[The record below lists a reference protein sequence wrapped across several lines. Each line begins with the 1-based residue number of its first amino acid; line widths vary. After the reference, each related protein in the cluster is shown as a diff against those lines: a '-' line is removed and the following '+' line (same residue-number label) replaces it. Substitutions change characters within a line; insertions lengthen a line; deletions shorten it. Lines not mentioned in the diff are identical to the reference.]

1 MKRIIILLLSIWMGI
16 TAYALNKQTLAD
28 TLTAYAKS
36 KAYVGNVNVQRVR
49 VRNQLVWVY
58 TNGTLGQLSLTP
70 NDVRE
75 LRLLV
80 SQVVLGNNQGK
91 VTLYTGDYEI
101 GELVTSLYRHR
112 AKNARYTLPATTQ
125 WVTNTSRPYTAK
137 QGLEGKHIALWGSHG
152 QYYHQPSE
160 SWRWQRAKVWS
171 TVEDLYTT
179 SYTMPFLVPM
189 LENAGAVVVQPR
201 ERDTQVREVV
211 VDDEA
216 AEPLC
221 KVDGVKCKGDEQWVI
236 GEGKGWGED
245 EDGVL
250 LEGENPFERGGYLVE
265 ARGNEAKGNET
276 KGERREARGNEA
288 RGERL
293 EAKGERREARYI
305 PELEEGDYA
314 VYVSYKTLPN
324 STSKAQY
331 TVVHKGQKTTFSVNQ
346 KMGGGT
352 WVYLGT
358 FAFDGD
364 KEKNYVSVAPVGNG
378 KEVVT
383 TDAVKFGGGMGNVA
397 RYKQPDSYENVK
409 SSNTL
414 PDEQVIVDSVQYLEE
429 LAQNQANAVT
439 SGLPRYIEAARYWMQ
454 YAGIP
459 DSIYNYTNSKNDY
472 VDDYASRGIWVN
484 YLAGGSAANPKQ
496 AGLNIPLHM
505 SLAFH
510 TDAGVKKDMI
520 GTLIIYKD
528 HDDEKC
534 KTYPTGK
541 SRILNRDL
549 ADYMQT
555 QIVEDMR
562 ALYAPEWTRRQL
574 DNSSYAEVRH
584 PKVPAVLLELLSH
597 QNMTDMQY
605 GLDPR
610 VRFTISRAM
619 YKSILRFMHEQY
631 GTEYV
636 VQPLPVQQMA
646 MSILGEKAKGDEA
659 IEVSW
664 EATEDVLEPT
674 AVPSYYIVYTRT
686 DEGDWDNG
694 VRVNSNEYRWT
705 PEPGKRYDICV
716 AAGNAGGLSMKS
728 EVLTAYIAPEE
739 RGRVLIVNGF
749 TRVSGPE
756 WWSDSIYGG
765 IRPMSH
771 AVPYGKG
778 VNYIGEVYD
787 YDSRNE
793 WVTDDNCGWGMC
805 HSDHMDHPSVGNTFD
820 YPVMHGKVLQ
830 KMGYSYVTTSVAA
843 VNSIAGYDAVDVI
856 LGKQK
861 TTVLGKDTSFHCMP
875 ANLRRALTNYLQAG
889 GRLLLSG
896 AYIASDMTSEEDKA
910 FVKEQLHY
918 EFRTTHASKTGK
930 LRVERM
936 LKKGNYS
943 FRTEPNDTMLHT
955 ENADGTYPAEGGVVV
970 ARFQEANVAAA
981 IGYGAPQKSTDFSGT
996 PQARGERLEAKGER
1010 REARGEKTLC
1020 WSIMLESA
1028 YEFEA
1033 LYRESMEW
1041 VMR

>member
-1 MKRIIILLLSIWMGI
+1 MKRILTLVFAIAIGTGL
-16 TAYALNKQTLAD
+16 YAIDKQALAD
-28 TLTAYAKS
+28 TLTHFVKSRAYTS
-36 KAYVGNVNVQRVR
+36 NVTVSRVR
-49 VRNQLVWVY
+49 VRNSQVFIY
-58 TNGTLGQLSLTP
+58 TNRTLSQVSLS
-70 NDVRE
+70 NSEVRD

-80 SQVVLGNNQGK
+80 SQMILGNNQGK
-91 VTLYTGDYEI
+91 VSIYTDGYEV
-101 GELVTSLYRHR
+101 GELVTTVHRHR
-112 AKNARYTLPATTQ
+112 AKNERYTLPATVQ

-137 QGLEGKHIALWGSHG
+137 QGLDGKHIALWGSHG
-152 QYYHQPSE
+152 QYFHQPTE

-201 ERDTQVREVV
+201 ERDTQTHEEV
-211 VDDEA
+211 VDDSQ
-216 AEPLC
+216 LT
-221 KVDGVKCKGDEQWVI
+221 VDHSLWTI
-236 GEGKGWGED
+236 GEGKGWGRD

-250 LEGENPFERGGYLVE
+250 MEGENPFTLGSYATETT
-265 ARGNEAKGNET
+265 GNKT
-276 KGERREARGNEA
+276 KCEMRYTPSLPEGE
-288 RGERL
+288 
-293 EAKGERREARYI
+293 
-305 PELEEGDYA
+305 YA

-331 TVVHKGQKTTFSVNQ
+331 TVVHKGQKTTFAVNQ

-364 KEKNYVSVAPVGNG
+364 KANNYVSIAAAANG
-378 KEVVT
+378 KDVVT
-383 TDAVKFGGGMGNVA
+383 TDAVKFGGGMGSVA
-397 RYKQPDSYENVK
+397 RYKQPDSFENVK

-414 PDEQVIVDSVQYLEE
+414 PDEQVIVDSVQYMED

-454 YAGIP
+454 YSGIP
-459 DSIYNYTNSKNDY
+459 DSIYNYTDSKNDY
-472 VDDYASRGIWVN
+472 VDDYAARGIWVN
-484 YLAGGSAANPKQ
+484 YLAGGSAANPHQ
-496 AGLNIPLHM
+496 AGLNVPLHA

-510 TDAGVKKDMI
+510 TDAGVRKDMV
-520 GTLIIYKD
+520 GTLLIYKD
-528 HDDEKC
+528 HDDEQC

-619 YKSILRFMHEQY
+619 YKSFLKFIHEQY
-631 GTEYV
+631 GTDYV
-636 VQPLPVQQMA
+636 VQPLPVHGMA
-646 MSILGEKAKGDEA
+646 MSRLGEE
-659 IEVSW
+659 IRVSW
-664 EATEDVLEPT
+664 QSTPDVLEPT
-674 AVPSYYIVYTRT
+674 AKPSYYIVYTRT
-686 DEGDWDNG
+686 NDGDWNNG
-694 VRVNSNEYRWT
+694 VRVTKNEYT
-705 PEPGKRYDICV
+705 FTAEAGTRYDIRV
-716 AAGNAGGLSMKS
+716 AAGNAGGLSFKS
-728 EVLTAYIAPEE
+728 ELLSAYIAPEDK
-739 RGRVLIVNGF
+739 GNVLIVNGF

-765 IRPMSH
+765 ICPNSH

-787 YDSRNE
+787 FDSRNE

-805 HSDHMDHPSVGNTFD
+805 YSDHMDHPTVGNTFD
-820 YPVMHGKVLQ
+820 YSAMHGKVLAE
-830 KMGYSYVTTSVAA
+830 MGYSYVTTSVDALD
-843 VNSIAGYDAVDVI
+843 SIAGYDAVDVI

-861 TTVLGKDTSFHCMP
+861 TTIMGKDTSFHCIPM
-875 ANLRRALTNYLQAG
+875 NLQHALTHYLQHG
-889 GRLLLSG
+889 GRLLLAG

-910 FVKEQLHY
+910 FIKNQLHY
-918 EFRTTHASKTGK
+918 EFRTTNASKTGK
-930 LRVERM
+930 IRIER
-936 LKKGNYS
+936 LLEKGNYT
-943 FRTEPNDTMLHT
+943 FRTEPNDTMIHT
-955 ENADGTYPAEGGVVV
+955 ENADGIYPAEGGIVV
-970 ARFQEANVAAA
+970 ARFPEANVAAA
-981 IGYGAPQKSTDFSGT
+981 IGYDKIEEGGA
-996 PQARGERLEAKGER
+996 
-1010 REARGEKTLC
+1010 KTLC

-1028 YEFEA
+1028 YEFDA
-1033 LYRESMEW
+1033 LYNASIEW
-1041 VMR
+1041 LMK

>member
-1 MKRIIILLLSIWMGI
+1 MGI

-28 TLTAYAKS
+28 TLTTYAKN
-36 KAYVGNVNVQRVR
+36 KAYVGEVKVQRVR

-70 NDVRE
+70 SDVQE

-80 SQVVLGNNQGK
+80 SQVVLGNHQGK
-91 VTLYTGDYEI
+91 VTLYTDDYEI

-137 QGLEGKHIALWGSHG
+137 QGLDGKHIALWGSHG

-160 SWRWQRAKVWS
+160 SWRWQRAKLWS

-236 GEGKGWGED
+236 GDGKGWGED

-250 LEGENPFERGGYLVE
+250 MEGENPFERGGYLVE
-265 ARGNEAKGNET
+265 A
-276 KGERREARGNEA
+276 KGERAPQKSADFSGTPQ
-288 RGERL
+288 
-293 EAKGERREARYI
+293 AKGERREAVYT

-459 DSIYNYTNSKNDY
+459 DSIYNYTDSKNDH

-484 YLAGGSAANPKQ
+484 YLAGGSAANPTQ
-496 AGLNIPLHM
+496 AGLNIPLHAC
-505 SLAFH
+505 LAFH
-510 TDAGVKKDMI
+510 TDAGVRDEVV
-520 GTLIIYKD
+520 GTLLIYKD
-528 HDDEKC
+528 HDDETC

-549 ADYMQT
+549 GDYMQT

-562 ALYAPEWTRRQL
+562 QLYAPEWTRRQL
-574 DNSSYAEVRH
+574 DNSSYAEARH

-597 QNMTDMQY
+597 QNMTDMKY

-610 VRFTISRAM
+610 VRFAVSRAI

-636 VQPLPVQQMA
+636 VQPLPVRGMEMRLEPGTRNQEQGQ
-646 MSILGEKAKGDEA
+646 IT
-659 IEVSW
+659 VRW
-664 EATEDVLEPT
+664 EATEDKLEPT

-739 RGRVLIVNGF
+739 RGTVLIVNGF
-749 TRVSGPE
+749 DRVSGPE

-765 IRPMSH
+765 IRPNSH

-843 VNSIAGYDAVDVI
+843 LDSIAGYDAVDVI

-875 ANLRRALTNYLQAG
+875 ANLRHALTNYLQQG

-896 AYIASDMTSEEDKA
+896 AYIASDMLSKEDKA
-910 FVKEQLHY
+910 FIKNQLHY

-943 FRTEPNDTMLHT
+943 FRTEPNEIMLHT
-955 ENADGTYPAEGGVVV
+955 ENADGIYPANGGIVV
-970 ARFQEANVAAA
+970 ARFPEANVAAA
-981 IGYGAPQKSTDFSGT
+981 IGYGAPQKSADFSGT
-996 PQARGERLEAKGER
+996 PQAKGDEAKGK
-1010 REARGEKTLC
+1010 KTLC

-1028 YEFEA
+1028 YEFEE

>member
-1 MKRIIILLLSIWMGI
+1 MKRILTFVFAIAIGTGL
-16 TAYALNKQTLAD
+16 YAIDKQALAD
-28 TLTAYAKS
+28 TLTHFVKSRAYTS
-36 KAYVGNVNVQRVR
+36 NVTVSRVR
-49 VRNQLVWVY
+49 VRNSQVFIY
-58 TNGTLGQLSLTP
+58 TNRTLSQVSLS
-70 NDVRE
+70 NSEVRD

-80 SQVVLGNNQGK
+80 SQMILGNNQGK
-91 VTLYTGDYEI
+91 VSIYTDGYEV
-101 GELVTSLYRHR
+101 GELVTTVHRHR
-112 AKNARYTLPATTQ
+112 AKNERYTLPATVQ

-137 QGLEGKHIALWGSHG
+137 QGLDGKHIALWGSHG
-152 QYYHQPSE
+152 QYFHQPTE

-201 ERDTQVREVV
+201 ERDTQTHEEV
-211 VDDEA
+211 VDDRDA
-216 AEPLC
+216 VQSGATLFN
-221 KVDGVKCKGDEQWVI
+221 VVQ
-236 GEGKGWGED
+236 EGRGWGRD

-250 LEGENPFERGGYLVE
+250 MEGENPFTLGSYSTETT
-265 ARGNEAKGNET
+265 GNKT
-276 KGERREARGNEA
+276 KCEMRYTPSLPEGE
-288 RGERL
+288 
-293 EAKGERREARYI
+293 
-305 PELEEGDYA
+305 YA

-331 TVVHKGQKTTFSVNQ
+331 TVVHKGQKTTFAVNQ

-364 KEKNYVSVAPVGNG
+364 KANNYVSIAAAANG
-378 KEVVT
+378 KDVVT
-383 TDAVKFGGGMGNVA
+383 TDAVKFGGGMGSVA
-397 RYKQPDSYENVK
+397 RYKQPDSFENVK

-414 PDEQVIVDSVQYLEE
+414 PDEQVIVDSVQYMEE

-454 YAGIP
+454 YSGIP
-459 DSIYNYTNSKNDY
+459 DSIYNYTDSKNDY
-472 VDDYASRGIWVN
+472 VDDYAARGIWVN
-484 YLAGGSAANPKQ
+484 YLAGGSAANPHQ
-496 AGLNIPLHM
+496 AGLNVPLHA

-510 TDAGVKKDMI
+510 TDAGVRKDMV
-520 GTLIIYKD
+520 GTLLIYKD
-528 HDDEKC
+528 HDDEQC

-619 YKSILRFMHEQY
+619 YKSFLKFIHEQY
-631 GTEYV
+631 GTDYV
-636 VQPLPVQQMA
+636 VQPLPVHGMA
-646 MSILGEKAKGDEA
+646 MSRLGEE
-659 IEVSW
+659 IRVSW
-664 EATEDVLEPT
+664 QSTLDVLEPT
-674 AVPSYYIVYTRT
+674 AKPSYYIVYTRT
-686 DEGDWDNG
+686 NDGDWNNG
-694 VRVNSNEYRWT
+694 VRVTKNEYT
-705 PEPGKRYDICV
+705 FTAEAGTRYDIRV
-716 AAGNAGGLSMKS
+716 AAGNAGGLSFKS
-728 EVLTAYIAPEE
+728 ELLSAYIAPEDK
-739 RGRVLIVNGF
+739 GNVLIVNGF

-765 IRPMSH
+765 IRPNSH

-787 YDSRNE
+787 FDSRNE

-805 HSDHMDHPSVGNTFD
+805 YSDHMDHPTMGNTFD
-820 YPVMHGKVLQ
+820 YSAIHGKVLAE
-830 KMGYSYVTTSVAA
+830 MGYSYVTTSVDALD
-843 VNSIAGYDAVDVI
+843 SIAGYDAVDVI

-861 TTVLGKDTSFHCMP
+861 TTIMGKDTSFHCMP
-875 ANLRRALTNYLQAG
+875 MNLQHALTHYLQHG
-889 GRLLLSG
+889 GRLLLAG

-910 FVKEQLHY
+910 FIKNQLHY
-918 EFRTTHASKTGK
+918 EFRTTNASKTGK
-930 LRVERM
+930 IRIERQ
-936 LKKGNYS
+936 LEKGNYT
-943 FRTEPNDTMLHT
+943 FRTEPNDTMIHT
-955 ENADGTYPAEGGVVV
+955 ENADGIYPAEGGIVV
-970 ARFQEANVAAA
+970 ARFPEANVAAA
-981 IGYGAPQKSTDFSGT
+981 IGYDKIEEGGA
-996 PQARGERLEAKGER
+996 
-1010 REARGEKTLC
+1010 KTLC

-1028 YEFEA
+1028 YEFDA
-1033 LYRESMEW
+1033 LYKASIEW
-1041 VMR
+1041 LMK

>member
-1 MKRIIILLLSIWMGI
+1 MKRILTLVFAIAIGTGL
-16 TAYALNKQTLAD
+16 YAIDKQALAD
-28 TLTAYAKS
+28 TLTHFVKSRAYTS
-36 KAYVGNVNVQRVR
+36 NVTVSRVR
-49 VRNQLVWVY
+49 VRNSQVFIY
-58 TNGTLGQLSLTP
+58 TNRTLSQVSLS
-70 NDVRE
+70 NSEVRD

-80 SQVVLGNNQGK
+80 SQMILGNNQGK
-91 VTLYTGDYEI
+91 VSIYTDGYEV
-101 GELVTSLYRHR
+101 GELVTTVHRHR
-112 AKNARYTLPATTQ
+112 AKNERYTLPATIQ

-137 QGLEGKHIALWGSHG
+137 QGLDGKHIALWGSHG
-152 QYYHQPSE
+152 QYFHQPTE

-201 ERDTQVREVV
+201 ERDTQTHEEV
-211 VDDEA
+211 VDDRDA
-216 AEPLC
+216 VQSGATLFN
-221 KVDGVKCKGDEQWVI
+221 VVQ
-236 GEGKGWGED
+236 EGSGWGRD

-250 LEGENPFERGGYLVE
+250 MEGENPFTLGSYATETT
-265 ARGNEAKGNET
+265 GNKT
-276 KGERREARGNEA
+276 KGEMRYTPSLPE
-288 RGERL
+288 GE
-293 EAKGERREARYI
+293 
-305 PELEEGDYA
+305 YA

-331 TVVHKGQKTTFSVNQ
+331 TVVHKGQKTTFAVNQ

-364 KEKNYVSVAPVGNG
+364 KANNYVSVAAAANG
-378 KEVVT
+378 KDVVT
-383 TDAVKFGGGMGNVA
+383 TDAVKFGGGMGSVA
-397 RYKQPDSYENVK
+397 RYKQPDSFENVK

-454 YAGIP
+454 YSGIP
-459 DSIYNYTNSKNDY
+459 DSIYNYTDSKNDY
-472 VDDYASRGIWVN
+472 VDDYAARGIWVN
-484 YLAGGSAANPKQ
+484 YLAGGSAANPHQ
-496 AGLNIPLHM
+496 AGLNVPLHA

-510 TDAGVKKDMI
+510 TDAGVRKDMV
-520 GTLIIYKD
+520 GTLLIYKD
-528 HDDEKC
+528 HDDEQC

-619 YKSILRFMHEQY
+619 YKSFLKFIHEQY
-631 GTEYV
+631 GTDYV
-636 VQPLPVQQMA
+636 VQPLPVHGMA
-646 MSILGEKAKGDEA
+646 MSRLGEE
-659 IEVSW
+659 IRVSW
-664 EATEDVLEPT
+664 QSTLDVLEPT
-674 AVPSYYIVYTRT
+674 AKPSYYIVYTRIN
-686 DEGDWDNG
+686 DGDWNNG
-694 VRVNSNEYRWT
+694 VRVTMNEYT
-705 PEPGKRYDICV
+705 FTAEAGTRYDIRV
-716 AAGNAGGLSMKS
+716 AAGNAGGLSFKS
-728 EVLTAYIAPEE
+728 ELLSAYIAPEDK
-739 RGRVLIVNGF
+739 GNVLIVNGF

-765 IRPMSH
+765 IRPNSH

-787 YDSRNE
+787 FDSRNE

-805 HSDHMDHPSVGNTFD
+805 YSDHMDHPTVGNTFD
-820 YPVMHGKVLQ
+820 YSAMHGKVLAE
-830 KMGYSYVTTSVAA
+830 MGYSYVTTSVDALD
-843 VNSIAGYDAVDVI
+843 SIAGYDAVDVI

-861 TTVLGKDTSFHCMP
+861 TTIMGKDTSFHCMP
-875 ANLRRALTNYLQAG
+875 MNLQHALTHYLQHG
-889 GRLLLSG
+889 GRLLLAG

-910 FVKEQLHY
+910 FIKNQLHY
-918 EFRTTHASKTGK
+918 EFRTTNASKTGK
-930 LRVERM
+930 IRIERQ
-936 LKKGNYS
+936 LGKGNYT
-943 FRTEPNDTMLHT
+943 FRTEPNDTMIHT
-955 ENADGTYPAEGGVVV
+955 ENADGIYPAEGGIVV
-970 ARFQEANVAAA
+970 ARFPEANVAAA
-981 IGYGAPQKSTDFSGT
+981 IGYDKIEEGGA
-996 PQARGERLEAKGER
+996 
-1010 REARGEKTLC
+1010 KTLC

-1028 YEFEA
+1028 YEFDA
-1033 LYRESMEW
+1033 LYKASIEW
-1041 VMR
+1041 LMK

>member
-1 MKRIIILLLSIWMGI
+1 MKRILTLVFAIAIGTGL
-16 TAYALNKQTLAD
+16 YAIDKQALAD
-28 TLTAYAKS
+28 TLTHFVKSRAYTS
-36 KAYVGNVNVQRVR
+36 NVTVSRVR
-49 VRNQLVWVY
+49 VRNSQVFIY
-58 TNGTLGQLSLTP
+58 TNRTLSQVSLS
-70 NDVRE
+70 NSEVRD

-80 SQVVLGNNQGK
+80 SQMILGNNQGK
-91 VTLYTGDYEI
+91 VSIYTDGYEV
-101 GELVTSLYRHR
+101 GELVTTVHRHR
-112 AKNARYTLPATTQ
+112 AKNERYTLPATVQ

-137 QGLEGKHIALWGSHG
+137 QGLDGKHIALWGSHG
-152 QYYHQPSE
+152 QYFHQPTE

-201 ERDTQVREVV
+201 ERDTQTHEEV
-211 VDDEA
+211 VDDRDA
-216 AEPLC
+216 VQSGATLFN
-221 KVDGVKCKGDEQWVI
+221 VVQ
-236 GEGKGWGED
+236 EGSGWGRD

-250 LEGENPFERGGYLVE
+250 MEGENPFTLGCYATETT
-265 ARGNEAKGNET
+265 GNKT
-276 KGERREARGNEA
+276 KGEMKYTPSLPE
-288 RGERL
+288 GE
-293 EAKGERREARYI
+293 
-305 PELEEGDYA
+305 YA

-331 TVVHKGQKTTFSVNQ
+331 TVVHKGQKTTFAVNQ

-364 KEKNYVSVAPVGNG
+364 KANNYVSIAAAANG
-378 KEVVT
+378 KDVVT
-383 TDAVKFGGGMGNVA
+383 TDAVKFGGGMGSVA
-397 RYKQPDSYENVK
+397 RYKQPDSFENVK

-414 PDEQVIVDSVQYLEE
+414 PDEQVIVDSVQYMEE

-454 YAGIP
+454 YSGIP
-459 DSIYNYTNSKNDY
+459 DSIYNYTDSKNDY
-472 VDDYASRGIWVN
+472 VDDYAARGIWVN
-484 YLAGGSAANPKQ
+484 YLAGGSAANPHQ
-496 AGLNIPLHM
+496 AGLNVPLHA

-510 TDAGVKKDMI
+510 TDAGVRKDMV
-520 GTLIIYKD
+520 GTLLIYKD
-528 HDDEKC
+528 HDDEQC

-619 YKSILRFMHEQY
+619 YKSFLKFIHEQY
-631 GTEYV
+631 GTDHV
-636 VQPLPVQQMA
+636 VQPLPVHGMA
-646 MSILGEKAKGDEA
+646 MSRLGEE
-659 IEVSW
+659 IRVSW
-664 EATEDVLEPT
+664 QSTLDVLEPT
-674 AVPSYYIVYTRT
+674 AKPSYYIVYTRT
-686 DEGDWDNG
+686 NDGDWNNG
-694 VRVNSNEYRWT
+694 VRVTKNEYT
-705 PEPGKRYDICV
+705 FTAEAGTRYDIRV
-716 AAGNAGGLSMKS
+716 AAGNAGGLSFKS
-728 EVLTAYIAPEE
+728 ELLSAYIAPEDK
-739 RGRVLIVNGF
+739 GNVLIVNGF

-765 IRPMSH
+765 IRPNSH

-787 YDSRNE
+787 FDSRNE

-805 HSDHMDHPSVGNTFD
+805 YSDHMDHPTVGNTFD
-820 YPVMHGKVLQ
+820 YSAMHGKVLAE
-830 KMGYSYVTTSVAA
+830 MGYSYVTTSVDALD
-843 VNSIAGYDAVDVI
+843 SIAGYDAVDVI

-861 TTVLGKDTSFHCMP
+861 TTIMGKDTSFHCMP
-875 ANLRRALTNYLQAG
+875 MNLQHALTHYLQHG
-889 GRLLLSG
+889 GRLLLAG

-910 FVKEQLHY
+910 FIKNQLHY
-918 EFRTTHASKTGK
+918 EFRTTNASKTGK
-930 LRVERM
+930 IRIER
-936 LKKGNYS
+936 LLEKGNYT
-943 FRTEPNDTMLHT
+943 FRTEPNDTMIHT
-955 ENADGTYPAEGGVVV
+955 ENADGIYPAEGGIVV
-970 ARFQEANVAAA
+970 ARFPEANVAAA
-981 IGYGAPQKSTDFSGT
+981 IGYDKIEEGGA
-996 PQARGERLEAKGER
+996 
-1010 REARGEKTLC
+1010 KTLC

-1028 YEFEA
+1028 YEFDA
-1033 LYRESMEW
+1033 LYKASIEW
-1041 VMR
+1041 LMK

>member
-1 MKRIIILLLSIWMGI
+1 MKRILTFVFAIAIGTGL
-16 TAYALNKQTLAD
+16 YAIDKQALAD
-28 TLTAYAKS
+28 TLTHFVKSRAYTS
-36 KAYVGNVNVQRVR
+36 NVTVSRVR
-49 VRNQLVWVY
+49 VRNSQVFIY
-58 TNGTLGQLSLTP
+58 TNRTLSQVSLS
-70 NDVRE
+70 NSEVRD

-80 SQVVLGNNQGK
+80 SQMILGNNQGK
-91 VTLYTGDYEI
+91 VSIYTDGYEV
-101 GELVTSLYRHR
+101 GELVTTVHRQR
-112 AKNARYTLPATTQ
+112 AKNERYTLPATVQ

-137 QGLEGKHIALWGSHG
+137 QGLDGKHIALWGSHG
-152 QYYHQPSE
+152 QYFHQPTE

-201 ERDTQVREVV
+201 ERDTQTHEEV
-211 VDDEA
+211 VDDRDA
-216 AEPLC
+216 VQSGATLFN
-221 KVDGVKCKGDEQWVI
+221 VVQ
-236 GEGKGWGED
+236 EGSGWGRD

-250 LEGENPFERGGYLVE
+250 MEGENPFTLGSYATETT
-265 ARGNEAKGNET
+265 GNKT
-276 KGERREARGNEA
+276 KCEMRYTPSLPEGE
-288 RGERL
+288 
-293 EAKGERREARYI
+293 
-305 PELEEGDYA
+305 YA

-331 TVVHKGQKTTFSVNQ
+331 TVVHKGQKTTFAVNQ

-364 KEKNYVSVAPVGNG
+364 KANNYVSIAAAANG
-378 KEVVT
+378 KDVVT
-383 TDAVKFGGGMGNVA
+383 TDAVKFGGGMGSVA
-397 RYKQPDSYENVK
+397 RYKQPDSFENVK

-414 PDEQVIVDSVQYLEE
+414 PDEQVIVDSVQYMEE

-454 YAGIP
+454 YSGIP
-459 DSIYNYTNSKNDY
+459 DSIYNYTDSKNDY
-472 VDDYASRGIWVN
+472 VDDYAARGIWVN
-484 YLAGGSAANPKQ
+484 YLAGGSAANPHQ
-496 AGLNIPLHM
+496 AGLNVPLHA

-510 TDAGVKKDMI
+510 TDAGVRKDMV
-520 GTLIIYKD
+520 GTLLIYKD
-528 HDDEKC
+528 HDDEQC

-619 YKSILRFMHEQY
+619 YKSFLKFIHEQY
-631 GTEYV
+631 GTDYV
-636 VQPLPVQQMA
+636 VQPLPVHGMA
-646 MSILGEKAKGDEA
+646 MSRLGEE
-659 IEVSW
+659 IRVSW
-664 EATEDVLEPT
+664 QSTLDVLEPT
-674 AVPSYYIVYTRT
+674 AKPSYYIVYTRT
-686 DEGDWDNG
+686 NDGDWNNG
-694 VRVNSNEYRWT
+694 VRVTKNEYT
-705 PEPGKRYDICV
+705 FTAEAGTRYDIRV
-716 AAGNAGGLSMKS
+716 AAGNAGGLSFKS
-728 EVLTAYIAPEE
+728 ELLSAYIAPEDK
-739 RGRVLIVNGF
+739 GNVLIVNGF

-765 IRPMSH
+765 IRPNSH

-787 YDSRNE
+787 FDSRNE

-805 HSDHMDHPSVGNTFD
+805 YSDHMDHPTVGNTFD
-820 YPVMHGKVLQ
+820 YSAMHGKVLAE
-830 KMGYSYVTTSVAA
+830 MGYSYVTTSVDALD
-843 VNSIAGYDAVDVI
+843 SIAGYDAVDVI

-861 TTVLGKDTSFHCMP
+861 TTIMGKDTSFHCMP
-875 ANLRRALTNYLQAG
+875 MNLQHALTHYLQHS
-889 GRLLLSG
+889 GRLLLAG

-910 FVKEQLHY
+910 FIKNQLHY
-918 EFRTTHASKTGK
+918 EFRTTNASKTGK
-930 LRVERM
+930 IRIERQ
-936 LKKGNYS
+936 LEKGNYT
-943 FRTEPNDTMLHT
+943 FRTEPNDTMIHT
-955 ENADGTYPAEGGVVV
+955 ENADGIYPAEGGIVV
-970 ARFQEANVAAA
+970 ARFPEANVAAA
-981 IGYGAPQKSTDFSGT
+981 IGYDKIEEGGA
-996 PQARGERLEAKGER
+996 
-1010 REARGEKTLC
+1010 KTLC

-1028 YEFEA
+1028 YEFDA
-1033 LYRESMEW
+1033 LYKASIEW
-1041 VMR
+1041 LMK

>member
-1 MKRIIILLLSIWMGI
+1 MKRILTLVVAIAIGTGL
-16 TAYALNKQTLAD
+16 YAIDKQALAD
-28 TLTAYAKS
+28 TLTHFVKSRAYTS
-36 KAYVGNVNVQRVR
+36 NVTVSRVR
-49 VRNQLVWVY
+49 VRNSQVFIY
-58 TNGTLGQLSLTP
+58 TNRTLSQVSLS
-70 NDVRE
+70 NSEVRD

-80 SQVVLGNNQGK
+80 SQMILGNNQGK
-91 VTLYTGDYEI
+91 VSIYTDGYEV
-101 GELVTSLYRHR
+101 GELVTTVHRHR
-112 AKNARYTLPATTQ
+112 AKNERYTLPATIQ

-137 QGLEGKHIALWGSHG
+137 QGLDGKHIALWGSHG
-152 QYYHQPSE
+152 QYFHQPTE

-201 ERDTQVREVV
+201 ERDTQTHEEV
-211 VDDEA
+211 VDDRDA
-216 AEPLC
+216 VQSGATLFN
-221 KVDGVKCKGDEQWVI
+221 VVQ
-236 GEGKGWGED
+236 EGSGWGRD

-250 LEGENPFERGGYLVE
+250 MEGENPFTLGSYATETT
-265 ARGNEAKGNET
+265 GNKT
-276 KGERREARGNEA
+276 KGEMRYTPSLPE
-288 RGERL
+288 GE
-293 EAKGERREARYI
+293 
-305 PELEEGDYA
+305 YA

-331 TVVHKGQKTTFSVNQ
+331 TVVHKGQKTTFAVNQ

-364 KEKNYVSVAPVGNG
+364 KANNYVSIAAAANG
-378 KEVVT
+378 KDVVT
-383 TDAVKFGGGMGNVA
+383 TDAVKFGGGMGSVA
-397 RYKQPDSYENVK
+397 RYKQPDSFENVK

-454 YAGIP
+454 YSGIP
-459 DSIYNYTNSKNDY
+459 DSIYNYTDSKNDY
-472 VDDYASRGIWVN
+472 VDDYAARGIWVN
-484 YLAGGSAANPKQ
+484 YLAGGSAANPHQ
-496 AGLNIPLHM
+496 AGLNVPLHA

-510 TDAGVKKDMI
+510 TDAGVRKDMV
-520 GTLIIYKD
+520 GTLLIYKD
-528 HDDEKC
+528 HDDEQC

-619 YKSILRFMHEQY
+619 YKSFLKFIHEQY
-631 GTEYV
+631 GTDYV
-636 VQPLPVQQMA
+636 VQPLPVHGMA
-646 MSILGEKAKGDEA
+646 MSRLGEE
-659 IEVSW
+659 IRVSW
-664 EATEDVLEPT
+664 QSTLDVLEPT
-674 AVPSYYIVYTRT
+674 AKPSYYIVYTRT
-686 DEGDWDNG
+686 NDGDWNNG
-694 VRVNSNEYRWT
+694 VRVTKNEYT
-705 PEPGKRYDICV
+705 FTAEAGTRYDIRV
-716 AAGNAGGLSMKS
+716 AAGNAGGLSFKS
-728 EVLTAYIAPEE
+728 ELLSAYIAPEDK
-739 RGRVLIVNGF
+739 GNVLIVNGF

-765 IRPMSH
+765 IRPNSH

-787 YDSRNE
+787 FDSRNE

-805 HSDHMDHPSVGNTFD
+805 YSDHMDHPTVGNTFD
-820 YPVMHGKVLQ
+820 YSAMHGKVLAE
-830 KMGYSYVTTSVAA
+830 MGYSYVTTSVDALD
-843 VNSIAGYDAVDVI
+843 SIAGYDAVDVI

-861 TTVLGKDTSFHCMP
+861 TTIMGKDTSFHCMP
-875 ANLRRALTNYLQAG
+875 MNLQHALTHYLQHG
-889 GRLLLSG
+889 GRLLLAG

-910 FVKEQLHY
+910 FIKNQLHY
-918 EFRTTHASKTGK
+918 EFRTTNASKTGK
-930 LRVERM
+930 IRIERQ
-936 LKKGNYS
+936 LGKGNYT
-943 FRTEPNDTMLHT
+943 FRTEPNDTMIHT
-955 ENADGTYPAEGGVVV
+955 ENADGIYPAEGGIVV
-970 ARFQEANVAAA
+970 ARFPEANVAAA
-981 IGYGAPQKSTDFSGT
+981 IGYDKIEEGGA
-996 PQARGERLEAKGER
+996 
-1010 REARGEKTLC
+1010 KTLC

-1028 YEFEA
+1028 YEFDA
-1033 LYRESMEW
+1033 LYKASIEW
-1041 VMR
+1041 LMK

>member
-1 MKRIIILLLSIWMGI
+1 MKRILTFVFAIAIGTGL
-16 TAYALNKQTLAD
+16 YAIDKQALAD
-28 TLTAYAKS
+28 TLTHFVKSRAYTS
-36 KAYVGNVNVQRVR
+36 NVTVSRVR
-49 VRNQLVWVY
+49 VRNSQVFIY
-58 TNGTLGQLSLTP
+58 TNRTLSQVSLS
-70 NDVRE
+70 NSEVRD

-80 SQVVLGNNQGK
+80 SQMILGNNQGK
-91 VTLYTGDYEI
+91 VSIYTDGYEV
-101 GELVTSLYRHR
+101 GELVTTVHRHR
-112 AKNARYTLPATTQ
+112 AKNERYTLPATVQ

-137 QGLEGKHIALWGSHG
+137 QGLDGKHIALWGSHG
-152 QYYHQPSE
+152 QYFHQPTE

-201 ERDTQVREVV
+201 ERDTQTHEEV
-211 VDDEA
+211 VDDRDA
-216 AEPLC
+216 VQSGATLFN
-221 KVDGVKCKGDEQWVI
+221 VVQ
-236 GEGKGWGED
+236 EGSGWGID

-250 LEGENPFERGGYLVE
+250 MEGENPFTLGSYSTETT
-265 ARGNEAKGNET
+265 GNKT
-276 KGERREARGNEA
+276 KCEMRYTPSLPEGE
-288 RGERL
+288 
-293 EAKGERREARYI
+293 
-305 PELEEGDYA
+305 YA

-331 TVVHKGQKTTFSVNQ
+331 TVVHKGQKTTFAVNQ

-364 KEKNYVSVAPVGNG
+364 KANNYVSIAAAANG
-378 KEVVT
+378 KDVVT
-383 TDAVKFGGGMGNVA
+383 TDAVKFGGGMGSVA
-397 RYKQPDSYENVK
+397 RYKQPDSFENVK

-414 PDEQVIVDSVQYLEE
+414 PDEQVIVDSVQYMEE

-454 YAGIP
+454 YSGIP
-459 DSIYNYTNSKNDY
+459 DSIYNYTDSKNDY
-472 VDDYASRGIWVN
+472 VDDYAARGIWVN
-484 YLAGGSAANPKQ
+484 YLAGGSAANPHQ
-496 AGLNIPLHM
+496 AGLNVPLHA

-510 TDAGVKKDMI
+510 TDAGVRKDMV
-520 GTLIIYKD
+520 GTLLIYKD
-528 HDDEKC
+528 HDDEQC

-619 YKSILRFMHEQY
+619 YKSFLKFIHEQY
-631 GTEYV
+631 GTDYV
-636 VQPLPVQQMA
+636 VQPLPVHGMA
-646 MSILGEKAKGDEA
+646 MSRLGEE
-659 IEVSW
+659 IRVSW
-664 EATEDVLEPT
+664 QSTLDVLEPT
-674 AVPSYYIVYTRT
+674 AKPSYYIVYTRT
-686 DEGDWDNG
+686 NDGDWNNG
-694 VRVNSNEYRWT
+694 VRVTKNEYT
-705 PEPGKRYDICV
+705 FTAEAGTRYDIRV
-716 AAGNAGGLSMKS
+716 AAGNAGGLSFKS
-728 EVLTAYIAPEE
+728 ELLSAYIAPEDK
-739 RGRVLIVNGF
+739 GNVLIVNGF

-765 IRPMSH
+765 IRPNSH

-787 YDSRNE
+787 FDSRNE

-805 HSDHMDHPSVGNTFD
+805 YSDHMDHPTVGNTFD
-820 YPVMHGKVLQ
+820 YSAMHGKVLAE
-830 KMGYSYVTTSVAA
+830 MGYSYVTTSVDALD
-843 VNSIAGYDAVDVI
+843 SIAGYDAVDVI

-861 TTVLGKDTSFHCMP
+861 TTIMGKDTSFHCMP
-875 ANLRRALTNYLQAG
+875 MNLQHALTHYLQHG
-889 GRLLLSG
+889 GRLLLAG

-910 FVKEQLHY
+910 FIKNQLHY
-918 EFRTTHASKTGK
+918 EFRTTNASKTGK
-930 LRVERM
+930 IRIERQ
-936 LKKGNYS
+936 LEKGNYT
-943 FRTEPNDTMLHT
+943 FRTEPNDTMIHT
-955 ENADGTYPAEGGVVV
+955 ENADGIYPAEGGIVV
-970 ARFQEANVAAA
+970 ARFPEANVAAA
-981 IGYGAPQKSTDFSGT
+981 IGYDKIEEGGA
-996 PQARGERLEAKGER
+996 
-1010 REARGEKTLC
+1010 KTLC

-1028 YEFEA
+1028 YEFDA
-1033 LYRESMEW
+1033 LYKASIEW
-1041 VMR
+1041 LMK

>member
-1 MKRIIILLLSIWMGI
+1 MKRILTLVFAIAIGTGL
-16 TAYALNKQTLAD
+16 YAIDKQALAD
-28 TLTAYAKS
+28 TLTHFVKSRAYTS
-36 KAYVGNVNVQRVR
+36 NVTVSRVR
-49 VRNQLVWVY
+49 VRNSQVFIY
-58 TNGTLGQLSLTP
+58 TNRTLSQVSLS
-70 NDVRE
+70 NSEVRD

-80 SQVVLGNNQGK
+80 SQMILGNNQGK
-91 VTLYTGDYEI
+91 VSIYTDGYEV
-101 GELVTSLYRHR
+101 GELVTTVHRHR
-112 AKNARYTLPATTQ
+112 AKNERYTLPATVQ

-137 QGLEGKHIALWGSHG
+137 QGLDGKHIALWGSHG
-152 QYYHQPSE
+152 QYFHQPTE

-201 ERDTQVREVV
+201 ERDTQTHEEV
-211 VDDEA
+211 VDDRDA
-216 AEPLC
+216 VQSGATLFN
-221 KVDGVKCKGDEQWVI
+221 VVQ
-236 GEGKGWGED
+236 EGSGWGID

-250 LEGENPFERGGYLVE
+250 MEGENPFTLGSYSTETT
-265 ARGNEAKGNET
+265 GNKT
-276 KGERREARGNEA
+276 KCEMRYTPSLPEGE
-288 RGERL
+288 
-293 EAKGERREARYI
+293 
-305 PELEEGDYA
+305 YA

-331 TVVHKGQKTTFSVNQ
+331 TVVHKGQKTTFAVNQ

-364 KEKNYVSVAPVGNG
+364 KANNYVSIAAAANG
-378 KEVVT
+378 KDVVT
-383 TDAVKFGGGMGNVA
+383 TDAVKFGGGMGSVA
-397 RYKQPDSYENVK
+397 RYKQPDSFENVK

-414 PDEQVIVDSVQYLEE
+414 PDEQVIVDSVQYMEE

-454 YAGIP
+454 YSGIP
-459 DSIYNYTNSKNDY
+459 DSIYNYTDSKNDY
-472 VDDYASRGIWVN
+472 VDDYAARGIWVN
-484 YLAGGSAANPKQ
+484 YLAGGSAANPHQ
-496 AGLNIPLHM
+496 AGLNVPLHA

-510 TDAGVKKDMI
+510 TDAGVRKDMV
-520 GTLIIYKD
+520 GTLLIYKD
-528 HDDEKC
+528 HDDEQC

-619 YKSILRFMHEQY
+619 YKSFLKFIHEQY
-631 GTEYV
+631 GTDYV
-636 VQPLPVQQMA
+636 VQPLPVHGMA
-646 MSILGEKAKGDEA
+646 MSRLGEE
-659 IEVSW
+659 IRVSW
-664 EATEDVLEPT
+664 QSTLDVLEPT
-674 AVPSYYIVYTRT
+674 AKPSYYIVYTRT
-686 DEGDWDNG
+686 NDGDWNNG
-694 VRVNSNEYRWT
+694 VRVTKNEYT
-705 PEPGKRYDICV
+705 FTAEAGTRYDIRV
-716 AAGNAGGLSMKS
+716 AAGNAGGLSFKS
-728 EVLTAYIAPEE
+728 ELLSAYIAPEDK
-739 RGRVLIVNGF
+739 GNVLIVNGF

-765 IRPMSH
+765 IRPNSH

-787 YDSRNE
+787 FDSRNE

-805 HSDHMDHPSVGNTFD
+805 YSDHMDHPTVGNTFD
-820 YPVMHGKVLQ
+820 YSAMHGKVLAE
-830 KMGYSYVTTSVAA
+830 MGYSYVTTSVDALD
-843 VNSIAGYDAVDVI
+843 SIAGYDAVDVI

-861 TTVLGKDTSFHCMP
+861 TTIMGKDTSFHCMP
-875 ANLRRALTNYLQAG
+875 MNLQHALTHYLQHG
-889 GRLLLSG
+889 GRLLLAG

-910 FVKEQLHY
+910 FIKNQLHY
-918 EFRTTHASKTGK
+918 EFRTTNASKTGK
-930 LRVERM
+930 IRIERQ
-936 LKKGNYS
+936 LKKGNYT
-943 FRTEPNDTMLHT
+943 FRTEPNDTMIHT
-955 ENADGTYPAEGGVVV
+955 ENADGIYPAEGGIVV
-970 ARFQEANVAAA
+970 ARFPEANVAAA
-981 IGYGAPQKSTDFSGT
+981 IGYDKIEEGGA
-996 PQARGERLEAKGER
+996 
-1010 REARGEKTLC
+1010 KTLC

-1028 YEFEA
+1028 YEFDA
-1033 LYRESMEW
+1033 LYKASIEW
-1041 VMR
+1041 LMK

>member
-70 NDVRE
+70 SDVQE

-211 VDDEA
+211 VDDASLQIATEVA
-216 AEPLC
+216 
-221 KVDGVKCKGDEQWVI
+221 VDGRSASPVVEIWEIGD
-236 GEGKGWGED
+236 GTGWGED

-250 LEGENPFERGGYLVE
+250 MEGENPFERGGYLVE
-265 ARGNEAKGNET
+265 TR
-276 KGERREARGNEA
+276 GERLSAPKKSADFSGTPQA
-288 RGERL
+288 KGERL
-293 EAKGERREARYI
+293 EAKYI

-331 TVVHKGQKTTFSVNQ
+331 TVVHKGQKTIFSVNQ

-397 RYKQPDSYENVK
+397 RYKQPDSFENVK

-414 PDEQVIVDSVQYLEE
+414 PDEQVIVDSLQYLEE
-429 LAQNQANAVT
+429 LAMNQANAVT

-496 AGLNIPLHM
+496 AGLNIPVHM

-562 ALYAPEWTRRQL
+562 QLYAPEWTRRQL

-610 VRFTISRAM
+610 VRFVISRAM

-646 MSILGEKAKGDEA
+646 MRLESGTKNQEQGQITVA
-659 IEVSW
+659 W
-664 EATEDVLEPT
+664 EATEDKLEPT

-705 PEPGKRYDICV
+705 PEPGKRYDIRV

-739 RGRVLIVNGF
+739 KGRVLIVNGF

-830 KMGYSYVTTSVAA
+830 KMGYSYITTSVAA
-843 VNSIAGYDAVDVI
+843 VDSIAGYDAVDVI

-875 ANLRRALTNYLQAG
+875 ANLRHALTNYLQAG

-896 AYIASDMTSEEDKA
+896 AHIASDMTSEEDKA

-943 FRTEPNDTMLHT
+943 FRTEPNETMLHT
-955 ENADGTYPAEGGVVV
+955 ENADGIYPAEGGVVV
-970 ARFQEANVAAA
+970 ARFPEANVAAA
-981 IGYGAPQKSTDFSGT
+981 IGYE
-996 PQARGERLEAKGER
+996 ARGERLEARGERQEARGDEAKGER

-1041 VMR
+1041 VMRKTEK